1 MTNPERGEVDL
12 TVGDVTVTLAPEFHR
27 FGALS
32 SKIRTKS
39 TKDLIERISGL
50 EVETMY
56 ACVDIFTSQGNL
68 VALKQEMERLGFDS
82 LRPIS
87 DAMNKIIALNFNS
100 QEGGQTGK
108 NDKPEAA
115 KD

>member
-1 MTNPERGEVDL
+1 MVNPERGEVEL
-12 TVGDVTVTLAPEFHR
+12 TIGDVTVILSPEFHR

-39 TKDLIERISGL
+39 TQELIERISGL

-56 ACVDIFTSQGNL
+56 ACVDCFTSEGNL
-68 VALKQEMERLGFDS
+68 VSLKQEMEKLGFDS

-87 DAMNKIIALNFNS
+87 DAMNKIIALNFS
-100 QEGGQTGK
+100 AQETGK
-108 NDKPEAA
+108 SAKNGKPEVM